1 MKKDSENKTA
11 LITRAYTEM
20 KNDVLSYFTL
30 YTHDVCVAE
39 DMVQDLFLR
48 LLDYT
53 DMIVDET
60 ARSFVFTIAKRM
72 VIDDARRQA
81 FIRRA
86 TSEYK
91 MKAEENKFWRD
102 SYSIDC
108 RLIEEMEQ
116 AKLASMPPKM
126 AEVYRMAR
134 FDELTADEM
143 TERLH
148 ISKRTV
154 EYHLY
159 VSRKEMRKTLR
170 EAIGL

>member
-39 DMVQDLFLR
+39 DMVQDLFLC

-91 MKAEENKFWRD
+91 LK
-102 SYSIDC
+102 
-108 RLIEEMEQ
+108 
-116 AKLASMPPKM
+116 